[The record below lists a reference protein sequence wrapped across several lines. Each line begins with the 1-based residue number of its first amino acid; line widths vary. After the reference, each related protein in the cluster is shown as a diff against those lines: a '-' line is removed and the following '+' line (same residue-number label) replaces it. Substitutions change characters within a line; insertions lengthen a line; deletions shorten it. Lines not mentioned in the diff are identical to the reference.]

1 MRFETFP
8 VPLPAP
14 SSVQWRP
21 HPDPLLARVLTAP
34 SPAVRTQVTGGAGF
48 VGSHLTDKLMM
59 DGHEVTV
66 VDNFFTGRK
75 RNVEHWIG
83 HENFELINHD
93 VVEPLYIEGE
103 REGCPVP
110 VGARRAGGQARRGG
124 GPGMPAASAM
134 RRPCL
139 VLETVSPRPRRHSGP
154 CDGEQPGWGSLDSLS
169 RGSPAFEPR
178 GLLRGLDQGPSV
190 RWPHSLMLAGCGESL
205 LASRELADGGCWA
218 HDESLRVRVQSPPVT
233 LPP

>member
-1 MRFETFP
+1 MRFETFL

-14 SSVQWRP
+14 ACVQWRP
-21 HPDPLLARVLTAP
+21 HRDPLLARVLTAP
-34 SPAVRTQVTGGAGF
+34 SPAVRMQVTGGAGF

-93 VVEPLYIEGE
+93 VVEPLYTSKVSEGH
-103 REGCPVP
+103 PVP

-124 GPGMPAASAM
+124 GPGTPAASAM
-134 RRPCL
+134 RRPGL
-139 VLETVSPRPRRHSGP
+139 VLEMVSPRPRRPGP
-154 CDGEQPGWGSLDSLS
+154 CDGEQPGRGSLDSLS

-178 GLLRGLDQGPSV
+178 GLLGGARSGPPGPGGLTV
-190 RWPHSLMLAGCGESL
+190 
-205 LASRELADGGCWA
+205 
-218 HDESLRVRVQSPPVT
+218 
-233 LPP
+233 